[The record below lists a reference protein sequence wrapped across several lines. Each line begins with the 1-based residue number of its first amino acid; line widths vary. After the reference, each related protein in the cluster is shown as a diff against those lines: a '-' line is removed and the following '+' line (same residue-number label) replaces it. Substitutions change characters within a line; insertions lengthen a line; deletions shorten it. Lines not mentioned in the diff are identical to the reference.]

1 MGIATPAGQRQC
13 ANSRAAPTSAPVRA
27 PQGHSRH
34 FWRVRA
40 MSAFPLIAKG
50 RQRATTKDGELLR
63 LGGDDFHLDED
74 IWPDELRN
82 DQQH

>member
-1 MGIATPAGQRQC
+1 MRELTGGTDKRARQG
-13 ANSRAAPTSAPVRA
+13 ASGSLAA
-27 PQGHSRH
+27 

-63 LGGDDFHLDED
+63 LGGYDFHLDEA